1 MRAFIWC
8 NGELPNQEVIA
19 SLGNLSPLFGI
30 DGGGNKAKLMGFD
43 VTEIFGDLDSIIKD
57 GNRTKRTLLVDQ
69 NQSDLTKGI
78 HELRNRGY
86 SEFEILGIDGG
97 DTGHMLGIWGSLAEL
112 PEDLVIRL
120 YHENSITHR
129 ITPKLEKFNFD
140 ISRDQV
146 FSVFALSKCNN
157 LSIKGAKWE
166 LLNEKLE
173 LSTKGLHNRGTGNTV
188 TINADGI
195 LALIIRN

>member
-86 SEFEILGIDGG
+86 SEFEIVGIDGG

-129 ITPKLEKFNFD
+129 ITPKLENFNFD